1 MDENNDQAFSPNKIS
16 ILCCGNQIKDT
27 KMKVMF
33 TLHDLL
39 IMHVN
44 INHACKYYFQFGIFY
59 LVATILKSCWE
70 RKPDLYSCPL

>member
-33 TLHDLL
+33 TLHDLYKKL
-39 IMHVN
+39 
-44 INHACKYYFQFGIFY
+44 GDP
-59 LVATILKSCWE
+59 E
-70 RKPDLYSCPL
+70 RCHNLLD